1 MEMKMPKLTASNQ
14 DYLEAIL
21 ELSTENAI
29 RSIDI
34 AQKLGV
40 SRASVNRAIGVLK
53 ESGLVTQERYSDI
66 SLTEKGKIAA
76 VAVNE
81 KHHTLKSFLTDVLS
95 VCEKT
100 AEIDA
105 CKMEHCVSP
114 ETLEKLK
121 EYLKKQG
128 K

>member
-1 MEMKMPKLTASNQ
+1 MPKLTASNQ

-21 ELSTENAI
+21 ELSSENII

-53 ESGLVTQERYSDI
+53 ESGFVDQERYSDI
-66 SLTEKGKIAA
+66 SLTDKGKAAAIA
-76 VAVNE
+76 VKE
-81 KHHTLKSFLTDVLS
+81 RHHTLKSFLKDVLGVS
-95 VCEKT
+95 EKT

-105 CKMEHCVSP
+105 CKMEHSVSP

-121 EYLKKQG
+121 EFIKK
-128 K
+128 

>member
-1 MEMKMPKLTASNQ
+1 MRNLANLTASNQ

-21 ELSTENAI
+21 ELSSENTI

-40 SRASVNRAIGVLK
+40 SRASVNRAMGVLK
-53 ESGLVTQERYSDI
+53 ELGYITQERYSYI
-66 SLTEKGKIAA
+66 SLTEQGKQQAIAVKERHSA
-76 VAVNE
+76 
-81 KHHTLKSFLTDVLS
+81 LKLFLVEMLGVS
-95 VCEKT
+95 EKT

-105 CKMEHCVSP
+105 CKMEHSVSS

-121 EYLKKQG
+121 DFISHSK
-128 K
+128 